1 MNITVDFDLKTI
13 SFSGMIKFD
22 DLVTKLE
29 KLKLLLGD
37 EYKNF
42 NITPKHITE
51 TQPLYPMYPTDP
63 VFPITPTLPMEPM
76 CPMYP
81 ITKWIITN

>member
-13 SFSGMIKFD
+13 SFSGMIQFD
-22 DLVTKLE
+22 DLVAKLE

-42 NITPKHITE
+42 NITPKHIIE
-51 TQPLYPMYPTDP
+51 AQPVYPTQPFYPTDP
-63 VFPITPTLPMEPM
+63 VFPITPTVPMQPM
-76 CPMYP
+76 FPL
-81 ITKWIITN
+81 TKYIITN